1 MKNFSMSEMRE
12 HQPDFVI
19 ISEEQLSKIGA
30 EEGDYEWGRPKSS
43 MFGLLELRK
52 LLSKQG
58 GLTEEDLRNHGVY
71 KKGEAPAR
79 PKTLLGQ
86 MATGELREK
95 IREEQLKKKS
105 KPTE

>member
-1 MKNFSMSEMRE
+1 MSEMKE
-12 HQPDFVI
+12 QQSNFVI

-30 EEGDYEWGRPKSS
+30 EEGGYEWGRPKAA

-71 KKGEAPAR
+71 KKGEVPER

-95 IREEQLKKKS
+95 IREKQLKKKS